1 MCVRE
6 NPTVQVKLMQ
16 KHREAIQNRKKREKD
31 QRIQGILTAAQKV
44 FFSKGYQKAT
54 MDEIAFEAEVSKP
67 TIYQYFKTK
76 DELYSALML
85 PFLEEFG
92 SRFELIEQKLEKKGY
107 TKGRAFVKDVFR
119 AFMKSYEAAPD
130 SLRVANTFFQH
141 ADLIRELSE
150 STRAVISSRGKHDF
164 ELARRVLEEAGSQ
177 GLIREKDPYALSDII
192 WGMLLGITQVMDM
205 KAVRHPEHGTYL
217 KSTLAEAEKILADA
231 IALS

>member
-1 MCVRE
+1 MHD
-6 NPTVQVKLMQ
+6 
-16 KHREAIQNRKKREKD
+16 HREAIQNRKKREKD
-31 QRIQGILTAAQKV
+31 QRKQGILTAAKKV
-44 FFSKGYQKAT
+44 FFSKGYQRTT
-54 MDEIAFEAEVSKP
+54 MDEIAFEAEISKP
-67 TIYQYFKTK
+67 TIYQYFRTK

-92 SRFELIEQKLEKKGY
+92 SSFELIGKKLEGKGY
-107 TKGRAFVKDVFR
+107 KKGRALVKDIFR

-141 ADLIRELSE
+141 AELIKELSE
-150 STRAVISSRGKHDF
+150 SSREAISRRGRHDF
-164 ELARRVLEEAGSQ
+164 EVARRVLEEAASQ
-177 GLIREKDPYALSDII
+177 GLIRDKDPYALSDII

-205 KAVRHPEHGTYL
+205 KAVRSGDHGTYL

>member
-1 MCVRE
+1 
-6 NPTVQVKLMQ
+6 MQ
-16 KHREAIQNRKKREKD
+16 KHREAIQNRRKREKD
-31 QRIQGILTAAQKV
+31 QRIQGILSAAKKV
-44 FFSKGYQKAT
+44 FFSKGYQKTT
-54 MDEIAFEAEVSKP
+54 MDEIAFEAEISKP

-92 SRFELIEQKLEKKGY
+92 SSFERIEKKLDARGY
-107 TKGRAFVKDVFR
+107 TKGRTFVRDIFR

-141 ADLIRELSE
+141 ADLIGELSE
-150 STRAVISSRGKHDF
+150 GTRDVIASRGKHDF
-164 ELARRVLEEAGSQ
+164 ELARRVLEEASAQ
-177 GLIREKDPYALSDII
+177 GLIRDKDPYALSDII

-205 KAVRHPEHGTYL
+205 KSVKAPEHGAYL
-217 KSTLAEAEKILADA
+217 KSTLAEAERILADA